1 MSGFATGL
9 NAGVNA
15 ASKWV
20 SLYNAAADARA
31 RKEIMNAKPEDT
43 FQFSDAQG
51 LRVNEL
57 ANQGANVQWD
67 PVLGGYTATQGA
79 PADGMGPAASQ
90 EFIAPAQRGT
100 SFLGQQYDRRL
111 NPDELTH
118 ARRSALADHYGIR
131 DPEAGM
137 RMQASADALY
147 QQDQVRTQARGLKAA
162 EDHATEFLKGAN
174 TKDVVDAMS
183 AVINPMA
190 PDGSGAYGMLAFDE
204 KSGGATLIY
213 DLGGKTITANLT
225 PAEVRSYAH
234 KALVAGKGDMSRG
247 LTSLIGSLNE
257 ARTMDVAGR
266 DKQMSWDNTRSQ
278 IIDRE
283 EERALRDRQLR
294 QTGRYQ
300 DGMLAHHG
308 EELDFRREDAQRRA
322 ETDRMGR
329 VQFMQGEDGSTVMA
343 VPVVRDGRVTMEVMD
358 MPKGLRLP
366 SRGGG
371 GMRAL
376 DDGTTYTDDT
386 GNLRTYDASSGGFMA
401 PNGIRRDAEQGVLN
415 KSGIN
420 PGQFEAAVNQGKI
433 KMTPDR
439 TGFILPDRKV
449 YDPRNAAD
457 AAAIKKFLN
466 SDASLQVSER
476 EREAALKSM
485 PKQEDMMSTWEKYK
499 ANHMARPMEAP
510 NSYRDPVWDRVER
523 DVARMTGVP
532 ERVLR
537 SVRTL
542 GERSNGN
549 QVSPK
554 GARGVYQFTPDSQ
567 QLFLKRY
574 GVDAYSADPRE
585 QSMAAALHLR
595 ESFQRTGNWS
605 DAAAGYNGG
614 PRAEK
619 TSANRAPET
628 VAYVERVNKGLNVP
642 Q

>member
-20 SLYNAAADARA
+20 SLYDAATDARA

-67 PVLGGYTATQGA
+67 AGLGGYMATQGA

-90 EFIAPAQRGT
+90 EFIAPAQQGT

-131 DPEAGM
+131 NPEAGM

-147 QQDQVRTQARGLKAA
+147 QQDQVRTQARDLKAA
-162 EDHATEFLKGAN
+162 EDYASEFLKGAN

-213 DLGGKTITANLT
+213 DLGGKTITANMT

-257 ARTMDVAGR
+257 ARAVDVAGR
-266 DKQMSWDNTRSQ
+266 DKQTSWDNTRSQ
-278 IIDRE
+278 ITDRE
-283 EERALRDRQLR
+283 EDRALRDRQLR

-300 DGMLAHHG
+300 DGLLAHQG
-308 EELDFRREDAQRRA
+308 EELDFRRADAQRRA

-466 SDASLQVSER
+466 SDASLQVRER

-554 GARGVYQFTPDSQ
+554 GARGVYQFMPDSQ
-567 QLFLKRY
+567 RLFLNRY

-585 QSMAAALHLR
+585 QAMAAALHLR

-628 VAYVERVNKGLNVP
+628 VAYVERVNKGLNVT